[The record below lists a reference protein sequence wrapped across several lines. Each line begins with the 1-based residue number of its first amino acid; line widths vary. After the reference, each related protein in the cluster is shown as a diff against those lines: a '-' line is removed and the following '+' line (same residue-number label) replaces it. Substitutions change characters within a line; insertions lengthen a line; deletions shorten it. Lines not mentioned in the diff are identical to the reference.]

1 MIIAPRMMASLTP
14 LALLLACGA
23 EPDRPI
29 LGLQAHS
36 FNYSAWSAPVN
47 VGAPVN
53 SSSNDQSP
61 TLSKDGL
68 ALYFNSDR
76 TGGLGGFD
84 ILVSRRACADP
95 SCPWGQPANLGPL
108 INTSGNEGGAE
119 LSNDGHLL
127 FFQSSKPGGL
137 GETDI
142 YVSRRANPKDDLGW
156 GPAMNLGPDVNTPG
170 FDVAPFYQQNV
181 EGGPTNLYF
190 HSGADNNLLADIYS
204 VAVNRDGEPLAP
216 AVRVD
221 ELSFPGRPDGFPSVR
236 TDGKEAFFNSGRPVN
251 GVNVNDLWTST
262 RQNVHDPWSPPENL
276 GSPVNTQFAEF
287 QPDLSFDAR
296 TLHFIAGAPR
306 GGLGG
311 FDIWMS
317 TRTQGGP

>member
-1 MIIAPRMMASLTP
+1 MITALRTIASLTP
-14 LALLLACGA
+14 LAVLVACGT
-23 EPDRPI
+23 ESDRQI
-29 LGLQAHS
+29 VGLQALS
-36 FNYSAWSAPVN
+36 FNYSGWSNPVN

-76 TGGLGGFD
+76 PGGLGGFD

-95 SCPWGQPANLGPL
+95 SCPWGQAANLGPL

-127 FFQSSKPGGL
+127 FFQSSQAGGL

-142 YVSRRANPKDDLGW
+142 YVSGRANPKDDLGW
-156 GPAMNLGPDVNTPG
+156 EAAVNLGPDVNTPG
-170 FDVAPFYQQNV
+170 FDVAPFYMQNV
-181 EGGPTNLYF
+181 EDGATNLYF
-190 HSGADNNLLADIYS
+190 HSGADNNLLAEIYS
-204 VAVNRDGEPLAP
+204 VAVTRDGTPRGP
-216 AVRVD
+216 AVLVQ

-236 TDGKEAFFNSGRPVN
+236 HDGKEVFFNSGRPVN
-251 GVNVNDLWTST
+251 GVNVNDLWTSR
-262 RQNVHDPWSPPENL
+262 RQNIHDPWSAPENL
-276 GSPVNTQFAEF
+276 GAPVNSPMAEF

-296 TLHFIAGAPR
+296 TLHFIAGALR

-317 TRTQGGP
+317 TRTHGGN

>member
-1 MIIAPRMMASLTP
+1 MITAPRIIASLAAPT
-14 LALLLACGA
+14 LLLACA
-23 EPDRPI
+23 IEADPPI
-29 LGLQAHS
+29 VGLQAHS
-36 FNYSAWSAPVN
+36 FNYSAWSNPVN
-47 VGAPVN
+47 IGAPVN
-53 SSSNDQSP
+53 STSNDQSP
-61 TLSKDGL
+61 TLSRDGL

-95 SCPWGQPANLGPL
+95 SCPWGQPTNLGPL

-127 FFQSSKPGGL
+127 FFQSSQTGGL

-156 GPAMNLGPDVNTPG
+156 GPAVNLGPDVNTPG
-170 FDVAPFYQQNV
+170 FDVGPFYQQNV
-181 EGGPTNLYF
+181 AGGPTNLLF
-190 HSGADNNLLADIYS
+190 HSGADNNLLVDIFS
-204 VAVNRDGEPLAP
+204 VAVTRDGEPLGP
-216 AVRVD
+216 AVVVQ
-221 ELSFPGRPDGFPSVR
+221 ELSYPGRPDGFPSVR
-236 TDGKEAFFNSGRPVN
+236 ADGREVFFSSGRPVS
-251 GVNVNDLWTST
+251 GVNAFDLWTST
-262 RQNVHDPWSPPENL
+262 RQDVHDPWSPPENL
-276 GSPVNTQFAEF
+276 GTPVNSQFGEF

-296 TLHFIAGAPR
+296 TLHFIVGPAR

-317 TRTQGGP
+317 TRTGPGP